1 MRDYGELWGIMG
13 YYGDYGESWGIMGNY
28 GELRRINR
36 ESPAVQDM

>member
-1 MRDYGELWGIMG
+1 MGNYGGLLGIMVDYGEL
-13 YYGDYGESWGIMGNY
+13 WGIMGNY

>member
-1 MRDYGELWGIMG
+1 MGNYGGLWGIM
-13 YYGDYGESWGIMGNY
+13 GDYGESWGIMGNY

>member
-1 MRDYGELWGIMG
+1 MGNYGGLWGIMG
-13 YYGDYGESWGIMGNY
+13 DYGELWGIMGNY